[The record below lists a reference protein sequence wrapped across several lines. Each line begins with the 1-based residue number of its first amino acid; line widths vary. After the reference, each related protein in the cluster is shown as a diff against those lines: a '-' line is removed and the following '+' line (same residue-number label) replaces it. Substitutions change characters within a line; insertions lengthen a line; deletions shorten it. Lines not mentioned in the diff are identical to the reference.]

1 MLTAITYNC
10 DPESLDSVTGAEFA
24 EAFENE
30 VRAYRPVYRDL
41 RVAVTFDTGASGVT
55 VYESD
60 DPDADLSHAPELDEL
75 FGRLAER
82 AFTACHS

>member
-1 MLTAITYNC
+1 MLTGITYNC
-10 DPESLDSVTGAEFA
+10 DPESLDSVTATEFA

-41 RVAVTFDTGASGVT
+41 AITVTFDAASSGVT

-60 DPDADLSHAPELDEL
+60 DPSADLSHATELDVL

-82 AFTACHS
+82 AFAACLS

>member
-10 DPESLDSVTGAEFA
+10 DPESLDSVTATEFA

-30 VRAYRPVYRDL
+30 VRAYRPSYRDL
-41 RVAVTFDTGASGVT
+41 AITVTFDVGSSGVT
-55 VYESD
+55 VYKSD
-60 DPDADLSHAPELDEL
+60 DPDVDLSHADEFDEL